1 MVGRVERLI
10 EIWQRSRPLG
20 QLGEGTRRELE
31 KAAECLRKR
40 ASSGNC
46 EDEEEESE
54 TPLLSPSFTVSP
66 STTTTDAAEGEDG
79 LNDLLKALKAAEKN
93 ISFAISGERPGEI
106 TKYVLKYPE
115 ACEAVAD
122 SIHAGLQRYDVEVGF
137 PARWS
142 EQSAR

>member
-10 EIWQRSRPLG
+10 EIWQWSRPLG

-66 STTTTDAAEGEDG
+66 STTTTDAAEGEDS
-79 LNDLLKALKAAEKN
+79 LNYLLKALKAAEKN
-93 ISFAISGERPGEI
+93 ISFAISGERPGGDHEVCAKI
-106 TKYVLKYPE
+106 SRSLRGGGGQYPRRS
-115 ACEAVAD
+115 A
-122 SIHAGLQRYDVEVGF
+122 EV
-137 PARWS
+137 
-142 EQSAR
+142 